1 LARLQKIHFNVAR
14 PILLRVKTA
23 CPLSPSNLCV
33 TKLVSPSN
41 RWRHPLLRELG
52 LLEWFY
58 LVRHAARWPVVWWRH
73 EYRIIGSAFLRSGG
87 FIRAGVK
94 DRRGGLVRRTILIPI
109 CNAKRPAIQI
119 SNYICNSPQ
128 SYSGRRSNSSSNICN
143 SFTDTSQVGYP
154 KSPTIFQKS
163 PKILLYTQLFS
174 HFVTQKS
181 LPSARPAS
189 RVQQYRRTCL
199 VELPTWRCR
208 TVGCVWR
215 HFQQE
220 RHR

>member
-1 LARLQKIHFNVAR
+1 MSKNEIERRIDALKATATPNGFVITVGRW
-14 PILLRVKTA
+14 ILLDENAKVK
-23 CPLSPSNLCV
+23 
-33 TKLVSPSN
+33 
-41 RWRHPLLRELG
+41 
-52 LLEWFY
+52 
-58 LVRHAARWPVVWWRH
+58 
-73 EYRIIGSAFLRSGG
+73 YRFC
-87 FIRAGVK
+87 
-94 DRRGGLVRRTILIPI
+94 RRGGLVRRTILIPI

-199 VELPTWRCR
+199 VELPT
-208 TVGCVWR
+208 
-215 HFQQE
+215 
-220 RHR
+220 